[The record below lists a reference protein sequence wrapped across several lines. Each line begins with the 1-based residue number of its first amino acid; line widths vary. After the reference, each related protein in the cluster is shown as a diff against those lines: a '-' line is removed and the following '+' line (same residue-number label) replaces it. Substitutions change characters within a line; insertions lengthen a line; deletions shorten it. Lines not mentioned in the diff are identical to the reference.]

1 MIKLKQNIGNHLFYM
16 PALILFIFYIISPA
30 IFQIYFGLIEWEGMV
45 PLFNNFTLSNYT
57 KVFKQL
63 FGSSR
68 SILIDAFKHNII
80 FTMLVGLIQNTL
92 AFLIAFLFSY
102 KIRDKQLIKRNVSS
116 FFRTIY
122 FVPTLIAVATLG
134 IVWTYILNRYGVLNQ
149 VWELM
154 GLDFLIVDW
163 LGNKNF
169 ALLSI
174 VLVNSWQYFGM
185 TTLLFF
191 AGFEAIPN
199 ELIEAAD
206 IDGANI
212 FQKIKSI
219 FVPLLAPTIT
229 IITVL
234 TIVGS
239 FKLFDLPYVMTKSG
253 PAGATDVIMT
263 LIVREGIRNRQYG
276 YGNAASTLLFMFLII
291 ITALLLKFLRS
302 REEKNA

>member
-1 MIKLKQNIGNHLFYM
+1 MKKLKQNIGNHLFYI

-30 IFQIYFGLIEWEGMV
+30 IFQIYFSLVNWEGMI
-45 PLFNNFTLSNYT
+45 PLFNSFTMSNYIQ
-57 KVFKQL
+57 VFKQL
-63 FGSSR
+63 FGGSS
-68 SILIDAFKHNII
+68 SIIIDAFKHNII
-80 FTMLVGLIQNTL
+80 FTILVGLIQNSL
-92 AFLIAFLFSY
+92 AFLLAFLFSY
-102 KIRDKQLIKRNVSS
+102 KIRDKQLIKRNASS

-122 FVPTLIAVATLG
+122 FIPTLIAVATLG

-149 VWELM
+149 MWEIT
-154 GLDFLIVDW
+154 GLNFLIIDW

-199 ELIEAAD
+199 ELIEASD
-206 IDGANI
+206 IDGANVL
-212 FQKIKSI
+212 QKIKSI
-219 FVPLLAPTIT
+219 FIPLLAPTIT
-229 IITVL
+229 IVTVL

-276 YGNAASTLLFMFLII
+276 YGNAASTLLFIFLII
-291 ITALLLKFLRS
+291 ITVLLLKFLRS